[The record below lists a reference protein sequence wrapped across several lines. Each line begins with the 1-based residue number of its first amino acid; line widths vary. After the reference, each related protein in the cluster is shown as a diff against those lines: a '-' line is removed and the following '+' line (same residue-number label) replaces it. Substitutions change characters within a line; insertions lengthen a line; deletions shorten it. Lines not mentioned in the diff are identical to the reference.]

1 METKWPMPVKKVPT
15 PHTTESLAT
24 KQRQRQNDEQT
35 KQNNEINK

>member
-1 METKWPMPVKKVPT
+1 MANASEGSAYLIP
-15 PHTTESLAT
+15 ESLAA